1 MRIRTKITFMGIFL
15 PLAPVLIVLALVT
28 IERQGL
34 SLKMN
39 ATIDAQTGNEL
50 SIIARNVYFFCQ
62 TQNDTAGRAGRAPV
76 VQLPAEG
83 TRSAQ
88 WTASQ

>member
-39 ATIDAQTGNEL
+39 ATGGFGAKSAAGACADADKRGDASWGHEWGDA
-50 SIIARNVYFFCQ
+50 SRRFARPC
-62 TQNDTAGRAGRAPV
+62 GLHP
-76 VQLPAEG
+76 
-83 TRSAQ
+83 
-88 WTASQ
+88 